1 MNLRAW
7 ILGAATALMMAAA
20 PATILSTSRAAYQA
34 PAVTLL
40 RQDGK
45 SVSLPNEL
53 DDGRAV
59 LLNFIFTTCSGICP
73 LASQTFAEFARK
85 LGPEAAGVHLM
96 SISIDPEQDTPER
109 LRQYARKFHAGP
121 EWHHYTGTLAASI
134 AAQRAFD
141 VYRGEKMSH
150 TPVTLMRA
158 APGQPWLR
166 IEGFVTPD
174 DLVHDYHNLRASK

>member
-1 MNLRAW
+1 MNLCAY
-7 ILGAATALMMAAA
+7 IVAATALMAAAA
-20 PATILSTSRAAYQA
+20 PATTISTSTVSYQA
-34 PAVTLL
+34 PAVTLM
-40 RQDGK
+40 RQDGT
-45 SVSLPNEL
+45 SVSLPREL

-59 LLNFIFTTCSGICP
+59 LLNFIFTSCSSICP

-85 LGPEAAGVHLM
+85 LGPEAGAIHLM
-96 SISIDPEQDTPER
+96 SISIDPEQDTPAR
-109 LRQYARKFHAGP
+109 LRQYARKFHAGR
-121 EWHHYTGTLAASI
+121 EWQHYTGSLAASV

-174 DLVHDYHNLRASK
+174 ELVHDYHSLRASR